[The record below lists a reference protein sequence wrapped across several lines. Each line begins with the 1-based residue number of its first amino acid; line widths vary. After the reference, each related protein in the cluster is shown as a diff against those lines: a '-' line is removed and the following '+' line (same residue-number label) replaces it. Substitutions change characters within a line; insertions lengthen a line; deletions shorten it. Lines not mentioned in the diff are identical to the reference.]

1 MDYKWINFF
10 ISGILFQGRFFR
22 IDNVV
27 LIVKCDFGFIILL
40 EKNISKQKIQK
51 YTLIYHIVFQYI
63 IN

>member
-10 ISGILFQGRFFR
+10 ISGILFQERFFR

-51 YTLIYHIVFQYI
+51 YINLSYSISIYY
-63 IN
+63 

>member
-51 YTLIYHIVFQYI
+51 YVNLSYSISIYY
-63 IN
+63 

>member
-10 ISGILFQGRFFR
+10 ISGILFQGKFFR

-51 YTLIYHIVFQYI
+51 YVNLSYSISIYY
-63 IN
+63 